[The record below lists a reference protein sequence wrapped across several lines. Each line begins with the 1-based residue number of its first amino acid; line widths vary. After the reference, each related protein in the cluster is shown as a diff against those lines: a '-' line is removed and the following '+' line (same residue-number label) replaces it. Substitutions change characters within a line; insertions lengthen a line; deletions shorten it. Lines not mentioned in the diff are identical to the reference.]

1 MWLRG
6 RGSPW
11 RPAAAVIATVSMMLA
26 TVMGPHFAGMRAQAV
41 EPVQTTTISHT
52 KITGDGNYF
61 TFADNAW
68 DPGNDVHTWSKAP
81 SDSLPA
87 EDIWYTVRLF
97 GSANDVYAGKNRP
110 MGKVKYYIDG
120 AEKGTYS
127 LYNASNINETKIAS
141 FTGLD
146 EGEHVFKA
154 VATGERDTN
163 STNALID
170 CAKVVVTHQ
179 P

>member
-1 MWLRG
+1 MWLRV
-6 RGSPW
+6 RGLPW

-87 EDIWYTVRLF
+87 EGTSGIRSDS
-97 GSANDVYAGKNRP
+97 SAAQSTSMQAR
-110 MGKVKYYIDG
+110 
-120 AEKGTYS
+120 
-127 LYNASNINETKIAS
+127 
-141 FTGLD
+141 TGPW
-146 EGEHVFKA
+146 A
-154 VATGERDTN
+154 R
-163 STNALID
+163 
-170 CAKVVVTHQ
+170 
-179 P
+179 

>member
-1 MWLRG
+1 MNRRISMWLRG

-87 EDIWYTVRLF
+87 EDIWYTVRFF
-97 GSANDVYAGKNRP
+97 GSAIDVYAGKNRP

-146 EGEHVFKA
+146 EGCSH
-154 VATGERDTN
+154 GPLR
-163 STNALID
+163 
-170 CAKVVVTHQ
+170 
-179 P
+179 

>member
-41 EPVQTTTISHT
+41 EPVQTTTIPHT

-87 EDIWYTVRLF
+87 EDIWYTVRFF
-97 GSANDVYAGKNRP
+97 GSAIDVYAGKNRP

-120 AEKGTYS
+120 AEKARTACTTPPTSTRRKSRRSPGLTKVGTCS
-127 LYNASNINETKIAS
+127 RRWPQASGTRIPRT
-141 FTGLD
+141 
-146 EGEHVFKA
+146 
-154 VATGERDTN
+154 R
-163 STNALID
+163 
-170 CAKVVVTHQ
+170 
-179 P
+179 